1 LNLTTENL
9 SKLVE
14 TTIRLFSDMSLPSSA
29 SMNGINGSATQADIQ
44 EKISAARREADG
56 LKDKI
61 RMKKDQT
68 ADTSRE

>member
-1 LNLTTENL
+1 
-9 SKLVE
+9 
-14 TTIRLFSDMSLPSSA
+14 MSMSNSA
-29 SMNGINGSATQADIQ
+29 SMNSINGSAMQADIQ

-68 ADTSRE
+68 ADTSRALGSRER